1 MEECDASQKK
11 AAAESSEEEEVQ
23 IVEIFKENPPSQEQL
38 EKNQELQARVNEAD
52 QVMKQLK

>member
-52 QVMKQLK
+52 